1 MYKYIHNQTFILNKD
16 IKGAGIICM
25 NKKNYNCLLVYN
37 KNKYGFPKGHL
48 LKNESYINGAFREF
62 REETGI
68 TKRFKISG
76 YIIVKNVIYFII
88 FSYEFKLCYENIITK
103 NEISAIYW
111 ENIFDI
117 PSEKTTIAIKTF
129 INYSKYLFK
138 IDRFINMDKIIAYRT
153 NYYNL
158 AYYNIHVIKFYK
170 YIIKYIYKYNLDIDY
185 YKEYLNYNI
194 KIMIIYYKYKYKNRY
209 RTKLTIN

>member
-1 MYKYIHNQTFILNKD
+1 
-16 IKGAGIICM
+16 
-25 NKKNYNCLLVYN
+25 
-37 KNKYGFPKGHL
+37 
-48 LKNESYINGAFREF
+48 
-62 REETGI
+62 
-68 TKRFKISG
+68 
-76 YIIVKNVIYFII
+76 
-88 FSYEFKLCYENIITK
+88 
-103 NEISAIYW
+103 
-111 ENIFDI
+111 
-117 PSEKTTIAIKTF
+117 
-129 INYSKYLFK
+129 
-138 IDRFINMDKIIAYRT
+138 MDKIIAYRT